1 MANEEILRNNTTPV
15 QATTNPQTNMEAMQP
30 ISIPLQIQPMIAQ
43 PQQQEAQPANVQ
55 NLQVQ
60 DQQVS
65 NAPVPVSNPQQPN
78 NYNYNFNN
86 YKANS
91 NNNARQFNPIV
102 FDIANYSPTE
112 YKSQYAGA
120 INQLANQILNM
131 RFSYNPNEDDLLNQA
146 ARYTTQNT
154 FENMNNKGILNSSLT
169 AERVARVVGELIPTY
184 EKMAREEFES
194 NFNMLMNTAQFI
206 MNLDN
211 SQYSKWQDDREM
223 EWKREQAEYQKAQD
237 ALKNAWE
244 RVDELGYVDN
254 DASIV
259 LGVPVGTLSKRAREA
274 REEREYELETW
285 YKKQEAQQKAEK
297 ELLLLKNELERENT
311 TYEYQLANEQ
321 LLLKNQLSNASTVG
335 NQKVQ
340 EVYDSI
346 IKNRFAQ
353 YDDLTR
359 QYVVTDENKTKL
371 QNYLSKEL
379 KAGTLS
385 ENDARILM
393 AKYGVSAALNS
404 QQNKLATNTA
414 KIAAN
419 AAKIGATT
427 PSNEGVNVSMTGNKL
442 RVARNGEIEELEIRN
457 GMSWAQIMQWG
468 RELGVD
474 LSSIL

>member
-223 EWKREQAEYQKAQD
+223 EWKREQAEYEKAQD

-311 TYEYQLANEQ
+311 LFEYQLAN
-321 LLLKNQLSNASTVG
+321 SGSTG
-335 NQKVQ
+335 GQISRDDH
-340 EVYDSI
+340 ESI

-353 YDDLTR
+353 YDELTR
-359 QYVVTDENKTKL
+359 QYVVTDDNKAKL

-385 ENDARILM
+385 ESDARILM
-393 AKYGVSAALNS
+393 NKYGASIALNP
-404 QQNKLATNTA
+404 QQNNLAANAA

-419 AAKIGATT
+419 AAKIGVTT

-457 GMSWAQIMQWG
+457 GMSWDQIMQWG